1 MMYWYDRIDGWPH
14 AMDIANPVNQR
25 VEQVAIAFLK
35 EVFGPPV
42 KTAQAGSGS

>member
-1 MMYWYDRIDGWPH
+1 
-14 AMDIANPVNQR
+14 MDIANPVNQR